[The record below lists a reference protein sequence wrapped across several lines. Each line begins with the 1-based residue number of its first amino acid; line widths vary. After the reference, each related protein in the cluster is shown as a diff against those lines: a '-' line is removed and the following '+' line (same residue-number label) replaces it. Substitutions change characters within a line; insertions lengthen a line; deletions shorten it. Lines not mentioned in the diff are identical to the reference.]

1 MAQTILP
8 EFLPRRG
15 LPDAAAWQSASEP
28 VLVPSRDGEVLS
40 GYWHGAPGGSARGVV
55 IHLHGLEAEAASGHM
70 RGISLLAHQAG
81 FASLRLD
88 WLGCGASR
96 LTAGTVYH
104 ALRWHDLEAAVGWVS
119 RRLPGLP
126 VFLTGLSLG
135 GAVALRWLSEMGE
148 AALPLV
154 RGVVTISAP
163 VDMGAAARALA
174 LPGNRIYERWFLAS
188 MKRRLEAAARR
199 DPQRWGEVARL
210 GRAASS
216 LARFDDDVTARLA
229 GQRDAQAYYTLASP
243 RYALDRLKVPAF
255 LIHAAD
261 DPFVPPPENLPGH
274 VKLIL
279 QPHGGHGGFW
289 MAAPGTFGPSI
300 TTDRWAEG
308 AAARLIQTW
317 A

>member
-1 MAQTILP
+1 M
-8 EFLPRRG
+8 
-15 LPDAAAWQSASEP
+15 
-28 VLVPSRDGEVLS
+28 S
-40 GYWHGAPGGSARGVV
+40 GYWHGSPGGAVRGVV
-55 IHLHGLEAEAASGHM
+55 IHLHGLEADAESGHM
-70 RGISLLAHQAG
+70 RGISLLTHQAG

-88 WLGCGASR
+88 WLGCGASG
-96 LTAGTVYH
+96 LTAGTMYH
-104 ALRWHDLEAAVGWVS
+104 ALRWLDLEAAVGWVS

-148 AALPLV
+148 AALPMV
-154 RGVVTISAP
+154 KGVVTISAP
-163 VDMGAAARALA
+163 VDLGAAARAVA

-199 DPQRWGEVARL
+199 DPSRWGAIAGL

-216 LARFDDDVTARLA
+216 LAGFDDDVTARLA
-229 GQRDAQAYYTLASP
+229 GQPDAQAYYRLASP
-243 RYALDRLKVPAF
+243 RHALSRLKVPAF

-261 DPFVPPPENLPGH
+261 DPFVPPPDDLPDH
-274 VKLIL
+274 VRLIL
-279 QPHGGHGGFW
+279 HPSGGHGGFW
-289 MAAPGTFGPSI
+289 MASPKAFGPRI

-308 AAARLIQTW
+308 AAVRWIQTW